1 MPPKLIIGVIGAGS
15 ATAAGMAK
23 AREVGRLLAE
33 RGAVLVCGGLGG
45 IMQAAAQGGV
55 HDAGGEVI
63 GILPGADAGAANP
76 HVSLPIVTAMG
87 QARNVIIVQTAQA
100 LIAIEGE
107 YGTLSEIAVA
117 LKLGKPVVQIDSWPQ
132 LKTDGQVD
140 TAEEAVTMIF
150 NVLKEK
156 SG

>member
-1 MPPKLIIGVIGAGS
+1 MPPKLIIGVIGAAS
-15 ATAAGMAK
+15 ATVAGMAK

-33 RGAVLVCGGLGG
+33 RGAVLICGGLGG
-45 IMQAAAQGGV
+45 IMQAAQGG

-76 HVSLPIVTAMG
+76 YVSLPIVTGMG

-150 NVLKEK
+150 NALKEK

>member
-1 MPPKLIIGVIGAGS
+1 MSPKLIIGVIGAGS

-33 RGAVLVCGGLGG
+33 RGAVLICGGLGG
-45 IMQAAAQGGV
+45 IMQAAAQGC
-55 HDAGGEVI
+55 HDAGGEVV

-76 HVSLPIVTAMG
+76 YVSLPIVTAMG

-140 TAEEAVTMIF
+140 TAEEAVSMIF
-150 NVLKEK
+150 NALKEK